1 MTLYAASVPVFLH
14 YLGQMRGLVT
24 LPGADLNAAVGDAFP
39 AHQQFAT
46 AANFSLRVTLPL
58 AGRQVILPEPGRDR
72 AGLCRQI
79 DAVCDVLRLLPPAD
93 FIGAESRVIPHRAG
107 QADLAQTGAEYLH
120 LYGMPNFFFHMSMGY
135 AALRASGLPLGK
147 GYFDGYHRYPT
158 DIPTPGV

>member
-1 MTLYAASVPVFLH
+1 
-14 YLGQMRGLVT
+14 MRFVMCC
-24 LPGADLNAAVGDAFP
+24 ACC
-39 AHQQFAT
+39 H
-46 AANFSLRVTLPL
+46 PL
-58 AGRQVILPEPGRDR
+58 ILS
-72 AGLCRQI
+72 ALK
-79 DAVCDVLRLLPPAD
+79 
-93 FIGAESRVIPHRAG
+93 SRVIPHRAG